1 MMLCFGHSYAWFCS
15 LTIQDLGRN
24 ARFAQIWKSRK
35 GEKDEAD
42 ESLREICHLY
52 DAVQVDPDDEKHS
65 AEPRQVLISDNLSG
79 HLECVV
85 RNQDLP
91 STMCCMFPYN
101 IPCRIT
107 SFEEGAVLCNFL
119 PLIREYLP
127 STAEEIEADIISLAQ
142 SEGIEASCLEML

>member
-1 MMLCFGHSYAWFCS
+1 M
-15 LTIQDLGRN
+15 GRN

-35 GEKDEAD
+35 GEKDDAD
-42 ESLREICHLY
+42 DSLREICHLY
-52 DAVQVDPDDEKHS
+52 DAVQVDPDDEKHP

-79 HLECVV
+79 HLECRVALFHV
-85 RNQDLP
+85 
-91 STMCCMFPYN
+91 PYN

-119 PLIREYLP
+119 PLLRKYLP

-142 SEGIEASCLEML
+142 SEGIETSCLEMLSTVMEGFLVLSLLTVIESDFKL